1 MKNNKIILCCLFL
14 LILVSGC
21 SSKVSPNSQ
30 ESSADWAFPFV
41 VWNEDI
47 YQIQNEEVNKS
58 EIEDEIGEVKQY
70 SDFEGIYSNGFS
82 NKYLVGTKLYKIKGI
97 DTAENIAIESEQG
110 QYINAKNNG
119 KYKGK

>member
-14 LILVSGC
+14 LILVSAC

-41 VWNEDI
+41 VWNEGI

-70 SDFEGIYSNGFS
+70 YDFEGIYSNGFS
-82 NKYLVGTKLYKIKGI
+82 NKYAVGTKLYKIKGI